1 MLSGVFKS
9 APRPTDKA
17 ESLTADRNRSNN
29 NESVFGNS
37 KAKESLSVDRELLVG
52 GADPSDRSVSSDN
65 SGVLSGLFRRSPK
78 PPPKSAHAQEK
89 SAPVYSEPS
98 ARDGNPSNQ
107 TNSGVFGWIFRNPFG
122 SSAQEREK
130 SEPPGETHSGSAQEC
145 GSEAEDRPAP
155 AQLPVDSDCKTKAD
169 ETPPVPP
176 VPPRPTEEELSNT
189 ISYRLSLLNAAER
202 GCNQQECGGEGVQEE
217 REDERI
223 KSGVT
228 EREENVSEAAPKK
241 LKKPKQQSK
250 TETAAEWKSEDQDV
264 VACSDRT
271 EDDSEECVE
280 TAGEAANQQ
289 ERDGKQESAEKSS
302 LPKKKNVKKKKNPF
316 MPHVAPKG
324 KALQKRSGTGAEPVE
339 NDVQKK
345 SLMEQLNDLRLER
358 AHKEE
363 EDLEG
368 LMEWWSTVTQWEQM
382 PRNEDMTEKEEA
394 KAFAVTAEKVQR
406 GIRVFNQLFSERAE
420 GLWQH
425 VIDLRAIADGLD
437 RFNWR
442 TKVAQITGGSTSAVG
457 GVATI
462 TGLALAPVTMG
473 TSLIVTAVGLGV
485 AAAGGLTS
493 ASAGISNAV
502 NNSQDRKKVERIVE
516 DYQSKMADI
525 NKCMKFI
532 KQGIENLRQFNL
544 LRVKKQ
550 AYNRDFP
557 GLNGVYEDGAMAS
570 KAVLINANEIMRVV
584 QIANVAGSTAARA
597 VQIASMATGVLT
609 GLFVGMDI
617 YFVAKDSQELRKGAK
632 SEFAAKIREVAD
644 QLHEGLVE
652 LNTIREELQCSG
664 TNAGASASTSTSP
677 PRSTEGNLEKTSQS

>member
-1 MLSGVFKS
+1 MLGGIFKTT
-9 APRPTDKA
+9 PNTCDTPT
-17 ESLTADRNRSNN
+17 T
-29 NESVFGNS
+29 
-37 KAKESLSVDRELLVG
+37 LSVDRE
-52 GADPSDRSVSSDN
+52 ASASSDHAVTSDN
-65 SGVLSGLFRRSPK
+65 AGLLSGLFRRSPK
-78 PPPKSAHAQEK
+78 PSPKSAHGQE
-89 SAPVYSEPS
+89 
-98 ARDGNPSNQ
+98 NPLVQTESNQ
-107 TNSGVFGWIFRNPFG
+107 SNQPSSGMFGWIFRNPFG
-122 SSAQEREK
+122 SSVQEREK
-130 SEPPGETHSGSAQEC
+130 AEPPGDTHSESTQKTSSCPDGTTEEDSSLNQT
-145 GSEAEDRPAP
+145 GVSSEIT
-155 AQLPVDSDCKTKAD
+155 DSVLKAD
-169 ETPPVPP
+169 ETPPI
-176 VPPRPTEEELSNT
+176 PPRPTQEELNT
-189 ISYRLSLLNAAER
+189 TLIYRLSLLHPAESDCTQESVQSVDQCPVKAAQDEDHQV
-202 GCNQQECGGEGVQEE
+202 NTPFMDDAEECASITSQKDKDGKE
-217 REDERI
+217 
-223 KSGVT
+223 
-228 EREENVSEAAPKK
+228 
-241 LKKPKQQSK
+241 
-250 TETAAEWKSEDQDV
+250 ETAENSKS
-264 VACSDRT
+264 T
-271 EDDSEECVE
+271 
-280 TAGEAANQQ
+280 
-289 ERDGKQESAEKSS
+289 
-302 LPKKKNVKKKKNPF
+302 LPKKKIVKKKKNPF
-316 MPHVAPKG
+316 MPHVVPKG
-324 KALQKRSGTGAEPVE
+324 KVQQKKSGAGAEPVE
-339 NDVQKK
+339 SEVQKK
-345 SLMEQLNDLRLER
+345 SLMEQLNELRLEK
-358 AHKEE
+358 AHKEEE

-368 LMEWWSTVTQWEQM
+368 LMEWWSTVKQWEQM
-382 PRNEDMTEKEEA
+382 PKEEDMTEKEEA
-394 KAFAVTAEKVQR
+394 KAFAVTAEKIQR

-502 NNSQDRKKVERIVE
+502 NNSMDRKKVERIVE
-516 DYQSKMADI
+516 DYQSKMADL

-557 GLNGVYEDGAMAS
+557 GLNSVYEDGAMAS
-570 KAVLINANEIMRVV
+570 KAILSNANEIMRVV

-617 YFVAKDSQELRKGAK
+617 YFVTKDSQELRKGAK

-664 TNAGASASTSTSP
+664 SNAGAPDTNPAAPPPSSEEHREKSEPSP
-677 PRSTEGNLEKTSQS
+677 DSQQA

>member
-1 MLSGVFKS
+1 MLGGVFKS
-9 APRPTDKA
+9 APRPTDTA
-17 ESLTADRNRSNN
+17 ESLTAGRNRSNN
-29 NESVFGNS
+29 NESLFGHS
-37 KAKESLSVDRELLVG
+37 KAKESLSVDRERLVG
-52 GADPSDRSVSSDN
+52 GADPSDRSDRSLSSEN

-78 PPPKSAHAQEK
+78 PSPKSAHAQEK
-89 SAPVYSEPS
+89 SAPVHSDPS

-107 TNSGVFGWIFRNPFG
+107 TNTGVFGWIFRNPFG
-122 SSAQEREK
+122 SSAQEKEK
-130 SEPPGETHSGSAQEC
+130 SEPPGETHSVSTQVF

-155 AQLPVDSDCKTKAD
+155 APLPVDSDCKITAD
-169 ETPPVPP
+169 ETPPI
-176 VPPRPTEEELSNT
+176 PPRPTEEELSNT
-189 ISYRLSLLNAAER
+189 ISHRLSLLSPTEG
-202 GCNQQECGGEGVQEE
+202 GCNQECGGEGVQEE

-223 KSGVT
+223 KSG
-228 EREENVSEAAPKK
+228 EREGEENVSEAALKT
-241 LKKPKQQSK
+241 LKKPQQQF
-250 TETAAEWKSEDQDV
+250 KSE
-264 VACSDRT
+264 AAAK
-271 EDDSEECVE
+271 DDSDECVE

-289 ERDGKQESAEKSS
+289 GRDGKQDGAEKDS

-324 KALQKRSGTGAEPVE
+324 KALQKRTGAGAEPAE
-339 NDVQKK
+339 DDVQKK

-382 PRNEDMTEKEEA
+382 PKNEDMTEKEEA

-462 TGLALAPVTMG
+462 TGLALAPVTLG

-502 NNSQDRKKVERIVE
+502 NNSMDRKKVERIVE
-516 DYQSKMADI
+516 DYQSKMTDI

-550 AYNRDFP
+550 AYNRDYP
-557 GLNGVYEDGAMAS
+557 GLNSVYEDGAMAS

-677 PRSTEGNLEKTSQS
+677 PQSHEEKTKVSSDA

>member
-1 MLSGVFKS
+1 MLGGVFKS

-29 NESVFGNS
+29 NESVFGHS
-37 KAKESLSVDRELLVG
+37 KAKESLSVDRGPLVG
-52 GADPSDRSVSSDN
+52 GSDRSDRSVSSEN
-65 SGVLSGLFRRSPK
+65 SGVLSGLLRRSPK
-78 PPPKSAHAQEK
+78 PSPKSAHAQEK
-89 SAPVYSEPS
+89 SAPAHSDPS
-98 ARDGNPSNQ
+98 DRDGNPSNQ
-107 TNSGVFGWIFRNPFG
+107 TNTGAFGWIFRNPFG

-130 SEPPGETHSGSAQEC
+130 SEPPGETHSVSTQVCVRQLLPETQPEKVC
-145 GSEAEDRPAP
+145 GSEAEDWPAP
-155 AQLPVDSDCKTKAD
+155 AQLPVDSDCKIAAD
-169 ETPPVPP
+169 ETPP
-176 VPPRPTEEELSNT
+176 VPPRPTEEELINT
-189 ISYRLSLLNAAER
+189 ISHRLSLLSPTER
-202 GCNQQECGGEGVQEE
+202 GCGQECGGGGVQEQ
-217 REDERI
+217 REDEWI
-223 KSGVT
+223 KSG
-228 EREENVSEAAPKK
+228 EREGEENVSEAALKT
-241 LKKPKQQSK
+241 LKKPKQQCK
-250 TETAAEWKSEDQDV
+250 TQTAAK
-264 VACSDRT
+264 
-271 EDDSEECVE
+271 DDGDEGVE

-289 ERDGKQESAEKSS
+289 GRDGKQDGAEKGS

-324 KALQKRSGTGAEPVE
+324 KVLQKRSGAGAEPAE
-339 NDVQKK
+339 DDVQKK

-382 PRNEDMTEKEEA
+382 PKNEDMTEKEEA

-462 TGLALAPVTMG
+462 TGLALAPVTLG

-502 NNSQDRKKVERIVE
+502 NNSLDRKKVERIVE

-557 GLNGVYEDGAMAS
+557 GLNGVYEDSAMAS

-617 YFVAKDSQELRKGAK
+617 YFVAKDSKELKKGAK

-664 TNAGASASTSTSP
+664 TNAGAFASTSP
-677 PRSTEGNLEKTSQS
+677 PQSSEEKTKVSSDA

>member
-1 MLSGVFKS
+1 MLGGIFKTT
-9 APRPTDKA
+9 PNTCDTPT
-17 ESLTADRNRSNN
+17 T
-29 NESVFGNS
+29 
-37 KAKESLSVDRELLVG
+37 LSVDREASASSGDHAVT
-52 GADPSDRSVSSDN
+52 SDN
-65 SGVLSGLFRRSPK
+65 AGLLSGLFRRSPK
-78 PPPKSAHAQEK
+78 PSPKSAHGQE
-89 SAPVYSEPS
+89 
-98 ARDGNPSNQ
+98 NPLVQTESNQ
-107 TNSGVFGWIFRNPFG
+107 SNQPSSGMFGWIFRNPFG
-122 SSAQEREK
+122 SSVQEREK
-130 SEPPGETHSGSAQEC
+130 AEPPGDTHSESTQ
-145 GSEAEDRPAP
+145 
-155 AQLPVDSDCKTKAD
+155 KTSSCPD
-169 ETPPVPP
+169 GT
-176 VPPRPTEEELSNT
+176 TEEDSSLNQELNT
-189 ISYRLSLLNAAER
+189 TLIYRLSLLHPAESDCTQESVQSVDQCPVKAA
-202 GCNQQECGGEGVQEE
+202 QD
-217 REDERI
+217 EDH
-223 KSGVT
+223 
-228 EREENVSEAAPKK
+228 
-241 LKKPKQQSK
+241 
-250 TETAAEWKSEDQDV
+250 QDD
-264 VACSDRT
+264 A
-271 EDDSEECVE
+271 EECASI
-280 TAGEAANQQ
+280 TSQKDK
-289 ERDGKQESAEKSS
+289 DGKEETAEKSKS
-302 LPKKKNVKKKKNPF
+302 TLPKKKIVKKKKNPF
-316 MPHVAPKG
+316 MPHVVPKG
-324 KALQKRSGTGAEPVE
+324 KVQQKKSGAGAEPVE
-339 NDVQKK
+339 SEVQKK
-345 SLMEQLNDLRLER
+345 SLMEQLNELRLEK
-358 AHKEE
+358 AHKEEE

-368 LMEWWSTVTQWEQM
+368 LMEWWSTVKQWEQM
-382 PRNEDMTEKEEA
+382 PKEEDMTEKEEA
-394 KAFAVTAEKVQR
+394 KAFAVTAEKIQR

-502 NNSQDRKKVERIVE
+502 NNSMDRKKVERIVE
-516 DYQSKMADI
+516 DYQSKMADL

-557 GLNGVYEDGAMAS
+557 GLNSVYEDGAMAS
-570 KAVLINANEIMRVV
+570 KAILSNANEIMRVV

-617 YFVAKDSQELRKGAK
+617 YFVTKDSQELRKGAK

-664 TNAGASASTSTSP
+664 SNAGAPDTNPACTST
-677 PRSTEGNLEKTSQS
+677 EL